1 MQTRLYD
8 IAEVCK
14 MLGTTSRTLRFY
26 EQKGIIGSTAV
37 PFGTRRQYSEEQIAR
52 IKQVMVLR
60 SLGMPVAK
68 IASLQAEQGDLS
80 QAILERRAEV
90 IASVTTKHKEIRL
103 LSEALETLEQGGDI
117 FAPRANQEEQ
127 RTERLAEAQRFTDL
141 FLAGDLRGCYAFFTA
156 ELQSAMPFDDFAKAV
171 AETLRPVGKFVSRG
185 VRWTGYVPEVIYS
198 ELRYEKL
205 GVYIQLV
212 FCDRGIGG
220 VWLGYCETEER

>member
-26 EQKGIIGSTAV
+26 EQKGIIKSTAV
-37 PFGTRRQYSEEQIAR
+37 PFCVRRQYSEEQIVR

-60 SLGMPVAK
+60 SLGMPIAK
-68 IASLQAEQGDLS
+68 IAELQNENGDLS

-90 IASVTTKHKEIRL
+90 IASVTTKYKEIRL
-103 LSEALETLEQGGDI
+103 LNEALATLEKGGDI
-117 FAPRANQEEQ
+117 FAPRECKEKQ
-127 RTERLAEAQRFTDL
+127 RSERLETVQRFTDL
-141 FLAGDLRGCYAFFTA
+141 FLAGDLHGCYAFFTA
-156 ELQSAMPFDDFAKAV
+156 ELQGVMPFADFEKAV
-171 AETLRPVGKFVSRG
+171 AETLRPVGAFVERG

-212 FCDRGIGG
+212 FSEQGIGG
-220 VWLGYCETEER
+220 VWLGYMEKEKD